1 MGNEKIDGAAKLME
15 QFEKDLLALNS
26 NDSYA
31 NFALRYFHTQEKKIL
46 IANLTT
52 LADQA
57 GRNLGEMKFSRY
69 FRLLARK
76 EFAAKIATFQDEEIR
91 LGLML

>member
-15 QFEKDLLALNS
+15 SFEKDLQNLNS

-31 NFALRYFHTQEKKIL
+31 SFSLRYFHTQEKKGL
-46 IANLTT
+46 IINLVS
-52 LADQA
+52 LADQVH
-57 GRNLGEMKFSRY
+57 RNLAETKFAPY

-76 EFAAKIATFQDEEIR
+76 EFSAKIATFQDEEIR